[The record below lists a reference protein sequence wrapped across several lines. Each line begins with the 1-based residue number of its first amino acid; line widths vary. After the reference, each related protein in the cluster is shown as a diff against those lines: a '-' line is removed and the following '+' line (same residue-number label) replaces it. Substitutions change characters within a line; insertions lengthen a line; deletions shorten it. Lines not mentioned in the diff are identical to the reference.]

1 MDDYIW
7 MLHTNGS
14 LSCRSVKAPKKMFL
28 VDVPA
33 TVAQLCCYNDL
44 VLILLTNGAL
54 YSRSRVTF
62 ETPMGVAWQRQE
74 APGEL
79 ITVALSPSRHLWV
92 LNRSEQMFF
101 RATNDKR
108 WWQVSVLP
116 MEFHL
121 KNDHYWLNVS
131 SFFKRQS
138 SRFELAVTDSRIC
151 LALVGTCVLMT
162 AKNLSG

>member
-1 MDDYIW
+1 

-14 LSCRSVKAPKKMFL
+14 LSCRSVKSPKKMFL
-28 VDVPA
+28 VDVPG
-33 TVAQLCCYNDL
+33 TVSQLCCHNDL

-54 YSRSRVTF
+54 YNRSRVTF
-62 ETPMGVAWQRQE
+62 EAPMGVAWQRQE

-79 ITVALSPSRHLWV
+79 ITIALSPSRHLWA

-108 WWQVSVLP
+108 WWQVPVLP
-116 MEFHL
+116 AELQL
-121 KNDHYWLNVS
+121 KSANWLNVS
-131 SFFKRQS
+131 TFFKRQS

-151 LALVGTCVLMT
+151 LALIGSSVLMT
-162 AKNLSG
+162 AKNLAG